1 MPNNPEIEIRH
12 DNPFKDYQN
21 KFVHTQADPLI
32 INWKGKIGYGDIISP
47 ISYALN
53 LAEKNST
60 DVILRFHWPYDSPKK
75 YKPEDKETIQEW
87 IDITWNYMTKPV
99 FYEVKIE
106 HVYNSKLGYNHNDY
120 DTNNFEC
127 HNLRFAAFGSND
139 GKVKHDSYRKIV
151 MVTSMEHAE
160 TWAEYDRHK
169 AWKDPLANT
178 PSGYAWPKVGGLIEK
193 RNWNLKYVH
202 YSDKM
207 DAVIQTMKNCRGVI
221 GYHGAHMWIARM
233 LGLPMIIFS
242 KKALTERAFPW
253 CIRFE
258 YWTDLNPDSIE
269 ELFQKSIEKREEV
282 KQNYEYYLT
291 EPNIHRLRGERT

>member
-99 FYEVKIE
+99 FYDCLL
-106 HVYNSKLGYNHNDY
+106 YTSD
-120 DTNNFEC
+120 
-127 HNLRFAAFGSND
+127 AAD
-139 GKVKHDSYRKIV
+139 
-151 MVTSMEHAE
+151 E
-160 TWAEYDRHK
+160 
-169 AWKDPLANT
+169 
-178 PSGYAWPKVGGLIEK
+178 
-193 RNWNLKYVH
+193 
-202 YSDKM
+202 
-207 DAVIQTMKNCRGVI
+207 
-221 GYHGAHMWIARM
+221 
-233 LGLPMIIFS
+233 
-242 KKALTERAFPW
+242 
-253 CIRFE
+253 
-258 YWTDLNPDSIE
+258 
-269 ELFQKSIEKREEV
+269 
-282 KQNYEYYLT
+282 
-291 EPNIHRLRGERT
+291 